1 MFRGKVAEAIPVYEL
16 MAIVCL
22 CVLCFASGYLASEN
36 RHQPCDAPLIQK
48 YKLTEQNQW
57 IKIP

>member
-1 MFRGKVAEAIPVYEL
+1 MKVDIYEL

-22 CVLCFASGYLASEN
+22 CVLCFTSGYLASEN
-36 RHQPCDAPLIQK
+36 RHEPCDGPEIQK